1 MSARQSPL
9 GRSLKPFKRPWLWAG
24 LWMLAVALVVF
35 GSLLPARDLPSVS
48 LNDKWEHFLAYA
60 ALSTGAV
67 QLFQRRLSWGFAC
80 VVLVLLGIGL
90 EYAQGAMGM
99 GRSADRFDALAD
111 TIGVLVGLATAL
123 TPLRD
128 ALLWIDR
135 RL

>member
-1 MSARQSPL
+1 
-9 GRSLKPFKRPWLWAG
+9 
-24 LWMLAVALVVF
+24 MLAVAVVVF